1 MARHDC
7 VTLSPGGLVSI
18 MEPNGVYNGTID
30 PNLIPT
36 QQGDGEDFRS
46 GRWGGVIKWR
56 GLWATEGIE
65 VYAANGNRIDL
76 QRVR

>member
-18 MEPNGVYNGTID
+18 MEPNGVYNGPID

-36 QQGDGEDFRS
+36 QQGDGEDFYPL
-46 GRWGGVIKWR
+46 GVVEIGSVLVGMAMSK
-56 GLWATEGIE
+56 
-65 VYAANGNRIDL
+65 
-76 QRVR
+76 